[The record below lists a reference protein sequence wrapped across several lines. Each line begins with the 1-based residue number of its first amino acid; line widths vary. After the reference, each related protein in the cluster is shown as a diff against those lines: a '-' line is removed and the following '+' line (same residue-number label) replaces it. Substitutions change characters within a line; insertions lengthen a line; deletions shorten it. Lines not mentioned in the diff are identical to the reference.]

1 MYFVTW
7 RLVKNSPELSAEER
21 ELVVAALR
29 NFDLQRYEL
38 IGYVVMNDHVQV
50 VVKPAADYNLTAIV
64 QSWKSYT
71 TNRLQRAHGRS
82 GRVWQR
88 EYFDRIIRDDEE
100 LSGRLE
106 YILGNPGK
114 R

>member
-1 MYFVTW
+1 
-7 RLVKNSPELSAEER
+7 
-21 ELVVAALR
+21 
-29 NFDLQRYEL
+29 
-38 IGYVVMNDHVQV
+38 MNDHVHV

-88 EYFDRIIRDDEE
+88 EYFDRIIRDDE
-100 LSGRLE
+100 S
-106 YILGNPGK
+106 
-114 R
+114 